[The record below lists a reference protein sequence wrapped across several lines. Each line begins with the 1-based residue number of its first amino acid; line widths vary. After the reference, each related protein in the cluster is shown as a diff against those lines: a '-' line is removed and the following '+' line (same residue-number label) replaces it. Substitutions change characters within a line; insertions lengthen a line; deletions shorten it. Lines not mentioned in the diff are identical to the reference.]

1 MSIEAINGILNI
13 QRKGFSMKKS
23 KEEIKN
29 LKEELKLKKEIAFE
43 YQANARKIE
52 RESKILK
59 EQISEIEKRIKR
71 LQFVDARI
79 HRVIP
84 MNTDLIKVHI
94 QNEDQET
101 EIGNFFFLISYE
113 GMDEEF
119 KSLISIL
126 RFSHVFLQPDLKT
139 LYWTASNGTC
149 IKRELVNLI

>member
-1 MSIEAINGILNI
+1 MSIEAINGILNV
-13 QRKGFSMKKS
+13 QRKGFDMEKT
-23 KEEIKN
+23 KEKIKN
-29 LKEELKLKKEIAFE
+29 LKEELAIKKEIAFE

-71 LQFVDARI
+71 LEFVNARI

-84 MNTDLIKVHI
+84 LHTNLIKVHI
-94 QNEDQET
+94 QNEDEDTET
-101 EIGNFFFLISYE
+101 GTLFFLISYE

-119 KSLISIL
+119 KSLISVF

-139 LYWTASNGTC
+139 LYWTTSNGEF

>member
-1 MSIEAINGILNI
+1 
-13 QRKGFSMKKS
+13 MKKS
-23 KEEIKN
+23 KEEIKS
-29 LKEELKLKKEIAFE
+29 LKEELKLKKEIALE

-84 MNTDLIKVHI
+84 LNTDLIKVHI
-94 QNEDQET
+94 QNENEET

-119 KSLISIL
+119 KYLISIL
-126 RFSHVFLQPDLKT
+126 RFSHVFLQPELKT